1 VDRYEELYNLATKL
15 YTYTIDLIEKF
26 MIFVNNFGLL
36 SKSGMDNIYL
46 MEVSVKAVF
55 YPEYS
60 VIIPIFPMGSI
71 TNWKST

>member
-1 VDRYEELYNLATKL
+1 VERYEELYNLATKL
-15 YTYTIDLIEKF
+15 YTYTIDLIEKI

-36 SKSGMDNIYL
+36 SKSGNIYL